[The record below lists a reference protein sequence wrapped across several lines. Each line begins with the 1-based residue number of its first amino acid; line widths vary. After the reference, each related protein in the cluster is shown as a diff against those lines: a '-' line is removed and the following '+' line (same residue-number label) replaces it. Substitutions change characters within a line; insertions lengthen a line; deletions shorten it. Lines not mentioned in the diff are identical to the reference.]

1 MWVTLSRTRVLS
13 PVVLLCALWGSAS
26 AQGEERFNVASIKP
40 SAENGPGMTV
50 QPRADLG
57 YSGRKV
63 PIIALLT
70 SAYELSPER
79 IVGAPGWTERYDIEA
94 RFEPTDPKA
103 PLPLRTTLLK
113 SLLKERFGLVAH
125 TEKREFPVYVLRTI
139 RNDGRLGPG
148 LKPSAVDCAD
158 DGAVF
163 RARQQNT
170 KAPNGAPACGAI
182 EGPAVFI
189 ASGTTMDVLANALRI
204 PSGRPVINSTGLEG
218 KWDVTL
224 EFAPLQDVN
233 SMKPSVFTAIQ
244 EQLQL
249 RLESSKAPLDVLVID
264 AITRPT
270 AN

>member
-1 MWVTLSRTRVLS
+1 M
-13 PVVLLCALWGSAS
+13 LLCALYGSAS
-26 AQGEERFNVASIKP
+26 EQGDERFTLVSIKP
-40 SAENGPGMTV
+40 SADNGPGMAV
-50 QPRADLG
+50 QPRADAG

-79 IVGAPGWTERYDIEA
+79 IVAAPRWTERYDIEA

-125 TEKREFPVYVLRTI
+125 TEKREFPVYLLRI
-139 RNDGRLGPG
+139 ARNDGGLGPG
-148 LKPSAVDCAD
+148 LKPSTADCAD
-158 DGAVF
+158 DAAVF

-182 EGPAVFI
+182 ENPEAFI

-204 PSGRPVINSTGLEG
+204 PSGRPVINSTGLGG

-233 SMKPSVFTAIQ
+233 STKPSVFTAIQ